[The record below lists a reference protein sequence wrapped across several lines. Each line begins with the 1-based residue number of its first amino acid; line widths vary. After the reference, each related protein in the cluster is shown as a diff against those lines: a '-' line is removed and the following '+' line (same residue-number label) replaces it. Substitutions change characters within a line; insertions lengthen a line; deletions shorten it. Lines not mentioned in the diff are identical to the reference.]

1 MQRKE
6 APKAPKGLMSS
17 PRSGEV
23 APKALEGLTGFDHD
37 IRRWRRRG

>member
-6 APKAPKGLMSS
+6 APKALEGLMSS

-23 APKALEGLTGFDHD
+23 APKAPEGLDHD
-37 IRRWRRRG
+37 I